1 MCSSPIGA
9 RFWRRSTSGGN
20 PCDPAQSLV
29 KTPDV
34 TREALLVMGG
44 KAEKP
49 QGEENQALQN

>member
-20 PCDPAQSLV
+20 SCDSAQSLV
-29 KTPDV
+29 KTLDV
-34 TREALLVMGG
+34 TRETRLVMGG

-49 QGEENQALQN
+49 QGEENPALQS